1 MNRTY
6 IFKKYQMIASHVG
19 ELSKETVLRFFDRY
33 VARAASHRQKLS
45 VQVFSKNHSGRMGE
59 AVPGD
64 VVLVS
69 DPVEF
74 KRGMP
79 LFSLAETVD
88 VDHMK
93 AELEN
98 SD

>member
-33 VARAASHRQKLS
+33 LARAASHRQKLC
-45 VQVFSKNHSGRMGE
+45 VQVFCKNHRGRMGE
-59 AVPGD
+59 AVPDG

-69 DPVEF
+69 DPLEF

-79 LFSLAETVD
+79 LFPLPETVD
-88 VDHMK
+88 VDGMK
-93 AELEN
+93 ADLE
-98 SD
+98 SFD